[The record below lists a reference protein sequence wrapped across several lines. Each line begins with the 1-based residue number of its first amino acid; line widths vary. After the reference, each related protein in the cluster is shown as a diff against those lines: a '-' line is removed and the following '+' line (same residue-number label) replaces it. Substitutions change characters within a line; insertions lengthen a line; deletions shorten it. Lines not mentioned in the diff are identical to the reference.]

1 MSESLS
7 TAMEETK
14 SAIGE
19 IAGSNADLNASLSS
33 ISDESHALSE
43 SAQQSLQRLEQIKA
57 ETAHVTETAN
67 TMNADLATLVQILD
81 TMKGTVEG
89 IRDISDQTNMLA
101 LNASIEAARAG
112 EAGRGF
118 SVVADHIRRLSDT
131 TRSQLSAIDESLAN
145 VHAASDKS
153 TSSVAAAVE
162 SIGRINTSIESIAV
176 ASSSNTQATSRI
188 AESLSAISA
197 RNEQL
202 SAALE
207 EMNAT
212 IVSVSADTTRL
223 RELGGEIGTA
233 SDLVRE
239 TSDAMKTIEGE
250 VADLARNGGAVAADR
265 MFNLSNK
272 DLVAAIDAAVT
283 AHKAW
288 MADLKTIVSEMR
300 VMPLQV
306 DDRRCGFGH
315 FYHSLRP
322 ASAQVAQVWK
332 LVGDFHH
339 ALHEKG
345 ALVIRL
351 VTEEDR
357 QSAEENLREAEALS
371 GRIVKTLDELRRLAE
386 ELERKNETLL

>member
-1 MSESLS
+1 
-7 TAMEETK
+7 
-14 SAIGE
+14 
-19 IAGSNADLNASLSS
+19 
-33 ISDESHALSE
+33 
-43 SAQQSLQRLEQIKA
+43 
-57 ETAHVTETAN
+57 
-67 TMNADLATLVQILD
+67 
-81 TMKGTVEG
+81 
-89 IRDISDQTNMLA
+89 
-101 LNASIEAARAG
+101 
-112 EAGRGF
+112 
-118 SVVADHIRRLSDT
+118 
-131 TRSQLSAIDESLAN
+131 
-145 VHAASDKS
+145 
-153 TSSVAAAVE
+153 
-162 SIGRINTSIESIAV
+162 
-176 ASSSNTQATSRI
+176 
-188 AESLSAISA
+188 
-197 RNEQL
+197 
-202 SAALE
+202 
-207 EMNAT
+207 MNAT

-288 MADLKTIVSEMR
+288 MADLKTIVSEMK

-386 ELERKNETLL
+386 ELEQRNETLL